1 MRRLRPYDRSRAHV
15 LPRSSARDGE
25 PNAGRVPR
33 PHDPPSQDVALAGR
47 APTPILVVC
56 GPTGTGKSRL
66 ALQVAERLGG
76 EVVGCDALQVYRGLD
91 AATAKPTR
99 ADRARVPHWL
109 IDVADPRRDYSVAD
123 YVRDADAAIAGI
135 VARGRVPVIAGG
147 TGMYLRGLLKGLVAA
162 PPRDEA
168 LRARL
173 RSLLARYGAPRLH
186 RLLAGLDA
194 ESAARI
200 GPADAQ
206 RIVRALELALPGED
220 TWSARLARD
229 GTWSRAGER
238 YRAVKFGLD
247 LERDALAERL
257 AARVDAFLEAGLA
270 DEVDRLL
277 ARGVPATANAFR
289 GIGYREVLLARTEG
303 REPESTR
310 DAIVVATRQYAKR
323 QRTWFRREPG
333 LVWLDAGR
341 GIDALVAPV
350 SDAWDASRARGG
362 APSAC

>member
-1 MRRLRPYDRSRAHV
+1 MRRLRLRDRSRAHV
-15 LPRSSARDGE
+15 LSRSSARDGE
-25 PNAGRVPR
+25 PNAGQVPR
-33 PHDPPSQDVALAGR
+33 AHEPSSQALELTGS
-47 APTPILVVC
+47 APAPILVLC
-56 GPTGTGKSRL
+56 GPTGTGKSKL
-66 ALQVAERLGG
+66 ALRVAERLGG

-99 ADRARVPHWL
+99 ADRERVPHWL

-135 VARGRVPVIAGG
+135 VARGHVPVIAGG
-147 TGMYLRGLLKGLVAA
+147 TGMYLRGLLKGLVVA

-168 LRARL
+168 LRLRL
-173 RSLLARYGAPRLH
+173 RSLLARFGAPRMH

-194 ESAARI
+194 GSAARI
-200 GPADAQ
+200 GVADAQ
-206 RIVRALELALPGED
+206 RIVRALELSIPGED
-220 TWSARLARD
+220 TWSARLARE
-229 GTWSRAGER
+229 GTWSRPAER

-257 AARVDAFLEAGLA
+257 AARVDAFLAAGLA
-270 DEVDRLL
+270 GEVERLL
-277 ARGVPATANAFR
+277 AEGVPATANAFR
-289 GIGYREVLLARTEG
+289 GIGYREVLRARTEG
-303 REPESTR
+303 REPDGMR

-341 GIDALVAPV
+341 GIDALVSPV
-350 SDAWDASRARGG
+350 LDAWNASRARGG